1 MIYIA
6 GPFFTEIERMY
17 LVEMISYVREKY
29 PNEELFIPMEHF
41 IEDGPFLPNDVW
53 AKKVFDMDIEALDK
67 SNKVIAL
74 YLGHYSD
81 TGTSWELGYAY
92 AKGKEVNLYIPKE
105 LWKKDMSLMPLNGA
119 TIINQDNSYFNQK

>member
-1 MIYIA
+1 MIYVA
-6 GPFFTEIERMY
+6 GPFFTAIERMY
-17 LVEMISYVREKY
+17 LAEMLSYIREQY
-29 PNEELFIPMEHF
+29 PSEELFIPMEHF
-41 IEDGPFLPNDVW
+41 VEDGALLPNKVW
-53 AKKVFDMDIEALDK
+53 AKKVFDMDVEALDRCD
-67 SNKVIAL
+67 KVIAL

-92 AKGKEVNLYIPKE
+92 AKGKKVKLYIPKE

>member
-17 LVEMISYVREKY
+17 LAEMISYVKKEY
-29 PNEELFIPMEHF
+29 PSEELFIPMEHF
-41 IEDGPFLPNDVW
+41 IEDGAILPNNVW
-53 AKKVFDMDIEALDK
+53 AKKVFEMDVDALNKCDK
-67 SNKVIAL
+67 VVAL

-105 LWKKDMSLMPLNGA
+105 LWKKDMSLRPLNGA